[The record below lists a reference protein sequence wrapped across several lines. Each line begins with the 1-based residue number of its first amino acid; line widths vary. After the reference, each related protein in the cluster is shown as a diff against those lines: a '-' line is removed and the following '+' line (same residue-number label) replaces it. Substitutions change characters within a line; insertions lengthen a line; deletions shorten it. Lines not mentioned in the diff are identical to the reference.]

1 MNSGDQNERC
11 EYTVSAQPYGQRPK
25 KDNTAKILTAAAC
38 FGALIFIVAG
48 AGLAYFRNT
57 PSYKIGRGLQNLAK
71 EISQSRNP
79 LAEKTGIEE
88 LMLMMAEE
96 GSHLDTRIN
105 LTSDSLPSGANTI
118 GIDTDCSRDVQV
130 QVMSAETSLSVM
142 NYEFAHLDFYTDNE
156 DFCFSVPE
164 LFLEDMYIENEN
176 VISQYN
182 GSFLAGLTGPS
193 DAEDFSL
200 DFFPGKERFSQQEW
214 RDTGALM
221 ERFAS
226 DFEACRNG
234 MIMEKA
240 DKGVYRVVLPA
251 EETDRLLQNIM
262 EYYESIYQP
271 GALKER
277 SKEYE
282 SLIYSDISILF
293 EINGKNRIE
302 NVRLEEPVQ
311 VLDGAASIS
320 GALSFMGDTR
330 SIDRVEGMLTTER
343 ESAEGKEPVL
353 SFQFVQTPS
362 EDRYESELYAEVLD
376 GEDILVEMK
385 YTVDNDAAQDKISRR
400 LSVCDEEENL
410 EITLEGSL
418 DDIVR
423 GESLAFDLDEM
434 TFQWNGRELF
444 RLTGDISIEPLEGE
458 VARRV
463 QKETAFFGMTEKDWW
478 DIVRRIDDEYGG
490 LLQYLW

>member
-1 MNSGDQNERC
+1 
-11 EYTVSAQPYGQRPK
+11 
-25 KDNTAKILTAAAC
+25 
-38 FGALIFIVAG
+38 
-48 AGLAYFRNT
+48 
-57 PSYKIGRGLQNLAK
+57 
-71 EISQSRNP
+71 
-79 LAEKTGIEE
+79 
-88 LMLMMAEE
+88 
-96 GSHLDTRIN
+96 
-105 LTSDSLPSGANTI
+105 
-118 GIDTDCSRDVQV
+118 
-130 QVMSAETSLSVM
+130 
-142 NYEFAHLDFYTDNE
+142 
-156 DFCFSVPE
+156 
-164 LFLEDMYIENEN
+164 
-176 VISQYN
+176 
-182 GSFLAGLTGPS
+182 
-193 DAEDFSL
+193 
-200 DFFPGKERFSQQEW
+200 
-214 RDTGALM
+214 
-221 ERFAS
+221 
-226 DFEACRNG
+226 
-234 MIMEKA
+234 
-240 DKGVYRVVLPA
+240 
-251 EETDRLLQNIM
+251 
-262 EYYESIYQP
+262 
-271 GALKER
+271 
-277 SKEYE
+277 
-282 SLIYSDISILF
+282 
-293 EINGKNRIE
+293 
-302 NVRLEEPVQ
+302 
-311 VLDGAASIS
+311 
-320 GALSFMGDTR
+320 MGDTR

>member
-1 MNSGDQNERC
+1 M
-11 EYTVSAQPYGQRPK
+11 
-25 KDNTAKILTAAAC
+25 
-38 FGALIFIVAG
+38 
-48 AGLAYFRNT
+48 
-57 PSYKIGRGLQNLAK
+57 
-71 EISQSRNP
+71 
-79 LAEKTGIEE
+79 
-88 LMLMMAEE
+88 
-96 GSHLDTRIN
+96 
-105 LTSDSLPSGANTI
+105 
-118 GIDTDCSRDVQV
+118 
-130 QVMSAETSLSVM
+130 
-142 NYEFAHLDFYTDNE
+142 
-156 DFCFSVPE
+156 
-164 LFLEDMYIENEN
+164 
-176 VISQYN
+176 
-182 GSFLAGLTGPS
+182 
-193 DAEDFSL
+193 
-200 DFFPGKERFSQQEW
+200 
-214 RDTGALM
+214 
-221 ERFAS
+221 
-226 DFEACRNG
+226 
-234 MIMEKA
+234 
-240 DKGVYRVVLPA
+240 
-251 EETDRLLQNIM
+251 
-262 EYYESIYQP
+262 
-271 GALKER
+271 
-277 SKEYE
+277 
-282 SLIYSDISILF
+282 
-293 EINGKNRIE
+293 
-302 NVRLEEPVQ
+302 
-311 VLDGAASIS
+311 LDGAASIS